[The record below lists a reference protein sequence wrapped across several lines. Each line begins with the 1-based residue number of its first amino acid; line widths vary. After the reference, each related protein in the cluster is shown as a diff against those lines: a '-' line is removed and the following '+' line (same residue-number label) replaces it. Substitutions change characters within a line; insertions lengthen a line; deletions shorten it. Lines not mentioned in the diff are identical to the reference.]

1 MPGVN
6 DGTTAQRPRVVVIIP
21 FYQRATGIL
30 PRALASVFAQEF
42 LPAPT
47 VLVVDD
53 ASPVPAAGEIATL
66 PPDQAARVRVICQE
80 NAGPG
85 AARNRAL
92 EALGD
97 DVDYVAYL
105 DSDDEW
111 VPGHLARAVGAL
123 EAGHDFYFSNYRDI
137 GSDLG
142 GFEVR
147 GHLHLEE
154 HDPVPGRPDVYHY
167 TGDLRDAILDA
178 SPVETSTVVFRR
190 ATFGHLRFRREFRY
204 AYEDLMYWFDVAASS
219 SRIAF
224 SPVVGTQYG
233 EGVNVYRSIEPNSD
247 IFLRA
252 LVGSTMFG
260 AGVRR
265 AHRLTA
271 NQRSAVGRRIVHD
284 RRALAFQVLFRVRRR
299 MRWPVREVSTFLKA
313 SPSSWLLL
321 PVESA
326 RLVVRWVTGRG
337 FEP

>member
-1 MPGVN
+1 V
-6 DGTTAQRPRVVVIIP
+6 A
-21 FYQRATGIL
+21 
-30 PRALASVFAQEF
+30 
-42 LPAPT
+42 
-47 VLVVDD
+47 
-53 ASPVPAAGEIATL
+53 
-66 PPDQAARVRVICQE
+66 
-80 NAGPG
+80 
-85 AARNRAL
+85 AL
-92 EALGD
+92 ESG
-97 DVDYVAYL
+97 Y
-105 DSDDEW
+105 
-111 VPGHLARAVGAL
+111 
-123 EAGHDFYFSNYRDI
+123 DFYFSNYRDI
-137 GSDLG
+137 GSVLG

-154 HDPVPGRPDVYHY
+154 HDPVPGQPDVYHY
-167 TGDLRDAILDA
+167 RGDLRDAILDA

-190 ATFGHLRFRREFRY
+190 AAFGHLRFQREFRY

-271 NQRSAVGRRIVHD
+271 TQRSAVGRRIVHD
-284 RRALAFQVLFRVRRR
+284 RRALAYQVLYRVRRR
-299 MRWPVREVSTFLKA
+299 LGWPVREVGAFLKA

-321 PVESA
+321 PVESG
-326 RLVVRWVTGRG
+326 RLVVRWMTGRG

>member
-6 DGTTAQRPRVVVIIP
+6 DGTTAQRPRVVVVIP
-21 FYQRATGIL
+21 FYQEKAGIL
-30 PRALASVFAQEF
+30 PRALASVFAQDF
-42 LPAPT
+42 RPAPT

-53 ASPVPAAGEIATL
+53 ASPVPAASEVAAL
-66 PPDQAARVRVICQE
+66 SPDQAARVTVICQE

-92 EALGD
+92 EVLGD

-111 VPGHLARAVGAL
+111 VSGHLDRAVGAL
-123 EAGHDFYFSNYRDI
+123 EAGYDLYFSNYRDI

-147 GHLHLEE
+147 AHLHLED
-154 HDPVPGRPDVYHY
+154 HSPVPGQPDMYHY
-167 TGDLRDAILDA
+167 TGDLGDAILDA

-190 ATFGHLRFRREFRY
+190 ATFGYLRFRREFRY

-219 SRIAF
+219 SRIVF

-233 EGVNVYRSIEPNSD
+233 EGVNVYRGVEPNSD
-247 IFLRA
+247 AALRV

-271 NQRSAVGRRIVHD
+271 AQQAAVRARIAHD
-284 RRALAFQVLFRVRRR
+284 RRSLAYHLLYRARRR
-299 MRWPVREVSTFLKA
+299 MHWPGSEVVAFLKA
-313 SPSSWLLL
+313 DPSSWLAL
-321 PVESA
+321 PVES
-326 RLVVRWVTGRG
+326 VRVAIRWMTGRG
-337 FEP
+337 FAP